1 MESHKFHVPNHQP
14 LSVSIPIYC
23 RIFQNLGWHH
33 QDLNDST
40 SDSAN
45 KYLHFLKWDVAPGSS
60 FKNHV
65 IILFLARL
73 PNGST
78 TCFCLPLHAFLFS
91 ELLANHQT
99 VNLCQ
104 LTQHQP
110 MNLGLKH
117 QISSISIQFNQVKS
131 PMFAYF
137 RLWFHWFSFGPT
149 KKSTG

>member
-1 MESHKFHVPNHQP
+1 MVGLPLWKMMELVRQLGWWNSQYMEKYSRFHVPNHQP
-14 LSVSIPIYC
+14 VSVSIPIDC
-23 RIFQNLGWHH
+23 RIFFWILVGTARTWMTVPVTPQTN
-33 QDLNDST
+33 T
-40 SDSAN
+40 F
-45 KYLHFLKWDVAPGSS
+45 HFFKWDVAPGSS
-60 FKNHV
+60 RNNHF

-78 TCFCLPLHAFLFS
+78 TCSCLPLHAFLFS

-117 QISSISIQFNQVKS
+117 QISWISI
-131 PMFAYF
+131 
-137 RLWFHWFSFGPT
+137 
-149 KKSTG
+149 